1 MMFSEII
8 PRRNS
13 CQILQ
18 IERKKTNFSNN
29 WKKNHIHS
37 TIPKHIYVI
46 FSLINSKLYFFLN
59 FYIITVPFGFRVT
72 LKKTCTIVQNRLKIN
87 KKNIIKRITKKKIGK
102 IFSKDNFRK
111 KIKSVRFWDQI
122 KKKLFFFL
130 EKKKKKKKMVL
141 YSLGFSFFRLCNET
155 RPYLKNRTPSSASKT
170 SKKNQSGS

>member
-1 MMFSEII
+1 MFSEII

-130 EKKKKKKKMVL
+130 EKKKKKTISETYKI
-141 YSLGFSFFRLCNET
+141 SFPCVDNK
-155 RPYLKNRTPSSASKT
+155 YLI
-170 SKKNQSGS
+170 